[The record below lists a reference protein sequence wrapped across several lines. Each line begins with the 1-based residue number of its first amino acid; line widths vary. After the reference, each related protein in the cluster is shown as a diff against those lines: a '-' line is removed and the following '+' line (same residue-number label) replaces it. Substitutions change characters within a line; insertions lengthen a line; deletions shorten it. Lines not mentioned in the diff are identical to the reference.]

1 MLLHGAV
8 GSCARVAEAFPM
20 PSIAEPVDFQPT
32 ASTLAAAL
40 DELEDVGASGGGAV
54 GTATRRAALAA
65 YARFGPDVPPVPAG
79 WRHRY
84 GALPFRELEWSTGRL
99 RVPALPPVSTRGSD
113 DQPALAVAN
122 AAGLVHLASTYLE
135 PQGRTGDPRVTV
147 VALADAK
154 RRNAARV
161 DAVHG
166 KLAPFAADRFVALAT
181 AFQNCGA
188 YVEVP
193 DGVVL
198 DAPIQLV
205 WTTRPGATSAVFPH
219 TVVRVGAGAHAIVY
233 ERHLGAGES
242 FVAGIVEAD
251 LGPNARLDYVVVQ
264 DADDG
269 ARILMHRAARCAAG
283 ATVGWHVAD
292 LGGALARST
301 IDVDLAGAGAACEA
315 NLLFFARGFQN
326 ADIGLIA
333 RHTASHTRSRTIVRS
348 AATERGRG
356 RFQGDIRIASG
367 VAAADAVLRE
377 AGLLLSRDAA
387 LEVTPAL
394 EIASNHVS
402 AYHSATIG
410 SLDEEHLFYVQS
422 RGISRRTAERM
433 MALAFCEPAI
443 AGFPGDALRDEV
455 RTLLDARLEDVPETF
470 AS

>member
-1 MLLHGAV
+1 
-8 GSCARVAEAFPM
+8 M

-32 ASTLAAAL
+32 AAVLAAVL
-40 DELEDVGASGGGAV
+40 DELDDVGASGGGAV
-54 GTATRRAALAA
+54 RAATRRDALAA
-65 YARFGPDVPPVPAG
+65 YARFGRHEPPLPAG
-79 WRHRY
+79 WRHPY
-84 GALPFRELEWSTGRL
+84 DALPFHDLEWSTGRL
-99 RVPALPPVSTRGSD
+99 RVPALPPVTTRGSD

-135 PQGRTGDPRVTV
+135 PQRSAGDARVTV

-154 RRNAARV
+154 RRDAARV

-188 YVEVP
+188 YVEIP

-205 WTTRPGATSAVFPH
+205 WTTRPGVTSAVFPH

-233 ERHLGAGES
+233 ERHLGEGES
-242 FVAGIVEAD
+242 FVAGIVEAE

-269 ARILMHRAARCAAG
+269 ARIVVHRAARCAAG
-283 ATVGWHVAD
+283 ATIGWHVAD
-292 LGGALARST
+292 LGGALVRTTLDA
-301 IDVDLAGAGAACEA
+301 DLAGERAACEA
-315 NLLFFARGFQN
+315 GVLGFTRGFQN
-326 ADIGLIA
+326 ADLALVA
-333 RHTASHTRSRTIVRS
+333 RHAASGTRSRTIVRS
-348 AATERGRG
+348 AAGERGRG
-356 RFQGDIRIASG
+356 RFRGDIRIAPDITG
-367 VAAADAVLRE
+367 ADATLRE

-394 EIASNHVS
+394 EIASNRVS
-402 AYHSATIG
+402 AFHAATIG

-443 AGFPGDALRDEV
+443 AGFPGEALRDEV
-455 RTLLDARLEDVPETF
+455 RTLLDARLDDVPETF